1 MASNPELKIS
11 GTSKPAGEIVG
22 IEGLSHR
29 YGKKLALSDVHL
41 QIPSGCQVG
50 FIGPDGVGKST
61 LLGIIAGQK
70 RIQHG
75 SVQVLSGDMRSR
87 VHRQRV
93 CSRIA
98 YIPQGLGGNLYATL
112 SVYENVD
119 FFGRLFGFTREERR
133 ERIRRLLEA
142 THLAPFTDRPAGALS
157 GGMKQKLGLCCALI
171 HDPELLIMDEPT
183 TGVDPLSR
191 REFWDLVKDMGSH
204 NHGMSVLIATAYM
217 EEAGHLDWLV
227 MLEEGRI
234 LASGTPEELKAR
246 TGKETIEGAYV
257 AMLPEEMRSGHR
269 SFAPPARTSCH
280 DGTAIE
286 ARGLTKRFGDF
297 TAVDGVSFTIPRGEI
312 FGFVGSNGCGK
323 TTTMK
328 MLTGLLPPTH
338 GEAYL
343 FGKTIEAGS
352 IELRKRIG
360 YMSQMFSL
368 YGELT
373 VRQNLEMHAHL
384 FDLPSSY
391 IPERVKTLAD
401 LFGLNDVMDDQTE
414 RLPLGIR
421 QRLSLAVA
429 TIHEPEILILDEPTS
444 GVDPVARDQF
454 WERLI
459 QLSRERGVTI
469 FVTTHYMNEAG
480 RCDRVA
486 LMSMGRVLACDS
498 PEELM
503 KSRGMNTLEETFIA
517 YMKDDMRRSG
527 LLEEHDDEKQ
537 TVPIVMSPEKVH
549 KQHRNFDIRRLAAL
563 ARRESTELFRDPVR
577 LITSFV
583 IAPILLIVFGYGIS
597 IDIENI
603 RFSTL
608 DYDQTPSS
616 REYIEHFSGTRYF
629 KEQAPLESPSGME
642 EGFRRGT
649 YKMVLEIPPGF
660 ERDLKR
666 EKNPEVA
673 VILDGTMPFRAETSK
688 LYAESVHL
696 AYLQALSE
704 ASSGGHPGMM
714 TRVEPRYWY
723 NQVVRSRHA
732 IVPGLLAAILML
744 VPSMLTGMGV
754 VREKELG
761 SIANFYSS
769 PMTRLEFLWGK
780 QLPYIVISFISF
792 LVLMA
797 VVLFLFRIP
806 FKRSVPVFMCGA
818 VLYIFTST
826 AIGLLVSTFT
836 RTQIAALVG
845 AFVLTLIP
853 SFEFSG
859 LLTPVT
865 SLEGGARVM
874 SAVFP
879 ARYFL
884 NISVGAFTKGLGFAQ
899 LGHNFIYLIV
909 SSLVIQAATVLL
921 LRKQET

>member
-1 MASNPELKIS
+1 MTPRARPSQHSAVL
-11 GTSKPAGEIVG
+11 
-22 IEGLSHR
+22 EGLTHR
-29 YGKKLALSDVHL
+29 YGRKDALSDIRL
-41 QIPSGCQVG
+41 EIPSGCQVG

-61 LLGIIAGQK
+61 LLSIIAGQK
-70 RIQHG
+70 KIQKGRAH
-75 SVQVLSGDMRSR
+75 VLSGDMRSR
-87 VHRQRV
+87 IHRQNV

-119 FFGRLFGFTREERR
+119 FFGRLFGFTREERE
-133 ERIRRLLEA
+133 ERIRRLLTA
-142 THLAPFTDRPAGALS
+142 TNLASFSDRPAGALS

-191 REFWDLVKDMGSH
+191 RQFWDLVRDMSSH
-204 NHGMSVLIATAYM
+204 QHGMSILIATAYM
-217 EEAGHLDWLV
+217 EEAEHLDWLV
-227 MLEEGRI
+227 MMEGGRI
-234 LASGTPEELKAR
+234 LATGTPDELKAL
-246 TGKETIEGAYV
+246 TGQATIEGAYV
-257 AMLPEEMRSGHR
+257 ALLPEEMRSGHR
-269 SFAPPARTSCH
+269 SFATPPLASSH

-286 ARGLTKRFGDF
+286 AKGLTKRFGDF
-297 TAVDGVSFTIPRGEI
+297 TAVDDVSFTIPRGEI

-338 GEAYL
+338 GEAFL
-343 FGKTIEAGS
+343 FGGSVEAGS
-352 IELRKRIG
+352 IALRKRIG

-384 FDLPSSY
+384 FDLDPAQ
-391 IPERVKTLAD
+391 IPGKVETTAE
-401 LFGLNDVMDDQTE
+401 LFGLHDVMNDQTG

-429 TIHEPEILILDEPTS
+429 TVHDPEILILDEPTS

-459 QLSRERGVTI
+459 SLSREKGVTI

-486 LMSMGRVLACDS
+486 LMSMGRVLACDT
-498 PEELM
+498 PEALI
-503 KSRGMNTLEETFIA
+503 SGRGLATLEETFIA
-517 YMKDDMRRSG
+517 YMRDDMKRNA
-527 LLEEHDDEKQ
+527 LLEDDEEKQ
-537 TVPIVMSPEKVH
+537 TVPIMLFPEKPH
-549 KQHRNFDIRRLAAL
+549 AQHRSFDLHRLAAL
-563 ARRESTELFRDPVR
+563 ARREATELFRDPVR

-583 IAPILLIVFGYGIS
+583 IAPILLVVFGYGIS
-597 IDIENI
+597 IDIENV

-608 DYDQTPSS
+608 DYDQTPTS
-616 REYIEHFSGTRYF
+616 RNYIEHFSGTRYF
-629 KEQAPLESPSGME
+629 REQAPLSSPAGME
-642 EGFRRGT
+642 EGFRKGT

-660 ERDLKR
+660 EHDLKR
-666 EKNPEVA
+666 DKHPEA
-673 VILDGTMPFRAETSK
+673 ALILDGTMPFRAETSK
-688 LYAESVHL
+688 LYSESVHL
-696 AYLQALSE
+696 SYVAELLAAAPGRAALS
-704 ASSGGHPGMM
+704 AVD
-714 TRVEPRYWY
+714 VEPRYWY
-723 NQVVRSRHA
+723 NQVVRSRLA

-744 VPSMLTGMGV
+744 VPAMLTGMGV

-780 QLPYIVISFISF
+780 QLPYIVISVISLFI
-792 LVLMA
+792 LMA
-797 VVLFLFRIP
+797 CVLFLFRIP
-806 FKRSVPVFMCGA
+806 FKGSVLVFFAGA
-818 VLYIFTST
+818 LLYIFTST
-826 AIGLLVSTFT
+826 GVGLLVSTFT
-836 RTQIAALVG
+836 KTQIAALVG
-845 AFVLTLIP
+845 AFVITLIP

-874 SAVFP
+874 SIVFP

-884 NISVGAFTKGLGFAQ
+884 NISVGTFTKGLAFGELFP
-899 LGHNFIYLIV
+899 NFICLIIA
-909 SSLVIQAATVLL
+909 SAAIQAVTVLL
-921 LRKQET
+921 LKKQEA